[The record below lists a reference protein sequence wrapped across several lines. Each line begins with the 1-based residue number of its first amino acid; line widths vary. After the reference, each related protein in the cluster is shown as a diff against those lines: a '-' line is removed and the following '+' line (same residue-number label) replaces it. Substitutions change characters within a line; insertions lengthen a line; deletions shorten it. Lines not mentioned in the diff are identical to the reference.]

1 MLNNWGCKII
11 KSTVSQN
18 ITSWM
23 AREAEGEKMEKKKE
37 RKEKKKKNSFKLQKE
52 CATLQIQQLQILE
65 HHLTILLLQ
74 QIKTC
79 YRSTH

>member
-23 AREAEGEKMEKKKE
+23 AREAEGEKMEKKKKKE
-37 RKEKKKKNSFKLQKE
+37 RKKKKK
-52 CATLQIQQLQILE
+52 TLLS
-65 HHLTILLLQ
+65 
-74 QIKTC
+74 
-79 YRSTH
+79 YRKSVLPCKFSNYKFLNTT